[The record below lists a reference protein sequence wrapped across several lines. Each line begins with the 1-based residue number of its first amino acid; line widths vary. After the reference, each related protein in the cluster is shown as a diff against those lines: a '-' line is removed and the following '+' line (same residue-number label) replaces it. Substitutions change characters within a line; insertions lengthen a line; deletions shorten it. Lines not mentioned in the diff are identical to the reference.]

1 MTSFPKSL
9 TALTALA
16 ALASAFLAA
25 GCAQNAA
32 LEIAIELPAGPADG
46 SRVFVLVQPRKAAD
60 NPFEDEWRGDDLA
73 AVELLEGESF
83 VDNISVMSTDDT
95 TDLNLKVRFCAS
107 PNCTAIEDDTA
118 PELWYALQHPF
129 YIGERTS
136 WGVEIF
142 EIPLARDTE
151 PDVVEKCQ
159 IKGCVDGP
167 LSSYCRM
174 DERHLCE

>member
-1 MTSFPKSL
+1 MTSFPRHLTSL
-9 TALTALA
+9 TTLSALA
-16 ALASAFLAA
+16 LGLFAS

-32 LEIAIELPAGPADG
+32 LEIAIEMPFGPDDG

-60 NPFEDEWRGDDLA
+60 NPFADEWRGDDLD
-73 AVELLEGESF
+73 AVELIPGDTF

-118 PELWYALQHPF
+118 PELWFALQHPF

-136 WGVEIF
+136 WDVDIL
-142 EIPLARDTE
+142 EIPEERDTAPE
-151 PDVVEKCQ
+151 VIEKCQ

-167 LSSYCRM
+167 LSSYCRA
-174 DERHLCE
+174 DLRHLCE

>member
-1 MTSFPKSL
+1 MTSLPKTL

-16 ALASAFLAA
+16 ALASGLFAS

-32 LEIAIELPAGPADG
+32 LEIAIDLPAGPGDG

-60 NPFEDEWRGDDLA
+60 NPFEDEWRGDDLE
-73 AVELLEGESF
+73 AVELMDGESF
-83 VDNISVMSTDDT
+83 TDNVSVMSTDDT

-136 WGVEIF
+136 WDVEILA
-142 EIPLARDTE
+142 IPAERDTAPE
-151 PDVVEKCQ
+151 LIEKCD

-174 DERHLCE
+174 DDRHLCE